1 MIKKILIANRGEI
14 ACRIIKTAKKMNI
27 KTVAVYSEADKQA
40 DFVKLADESYL
51 IGPSSPNESYLVI
64 KKIIDIAK
72 KSKSDAIHPGYGFLS
87 ENYNFVKALEKEKIK
102 FIGPNKN
109 AITKM
114 GDKIES
120 KNLATKL
127 KLNVIP
133 GHTEAIKDPKKA
145 IKIAE
150 KIGFPV
156 LLKASAGGGGKGMR
170 IVENRNELEVN
181 LKAAQS
187 EALNSFG
194 DDRVFIEKFI
204 TNPRHIEIQIL
215 CDKHGNQIHLGEREC
230 SIQRRYQKV
239 IEECPSSFVDE
250 KLRNEM
256 AEQALKLAKEVKYD
270 SAGTVEFVV
279 DGEKNF
285 YFLEMNT
292 RLQVEHPVTE
302 LVTGVDLVEQMI
314 NCADG
319 KKLNLKQK
327 DISLK
332 GWSVESRIYAEDPL
346 KDFLPSIGRIIE
358 YHEPQQTSLNEVVRN
373 DTGVSSGSDISIFY
387 DPMIAKLCTWGKTRE
402 ISINRMELALDKFLL
417 EGIDHNIPFLSSIIG
432 SQRFKSGDLTTSFIE
447 DEYPN
452 GFKGLSANEN
462 ENWIF
467 SSLFL
472 VFHLSEI
479 RKDFYFDEGFSLDWQ
494 VQIQNKLNSTVKNTY
509 NFKIKQPSK
518 NNVEFYV
525 KPLPL
530 KEIKGMKKGYIKVDI
545 KKDYSNKLVASYL
558 EMFNDNDGSIMLSN
572 KINYRIKYINPSIE
586 LNYRGV
592 NIEALVLPKHIA
604 DLSKY
609 MKPIKIIDKS
619 NLLLCPMPG
628 KLLKVMV
635 EEQEIVEEGQ
645 TLCVIEAMKMENTLV
660 AQKNCTIKSINFIE
674 GDTLSVDQTIMEFI
688 FEK

>member
-292 RLQVEHPVTE
+292 RIQVEHPVTE

-332 GWSVESRIYAEDPL
+332 GWSVESCLYA
-346 KDFLPSIGRIIE
+346 
-358 YHEPQQTSLNEVVRN
+358 Q
-373 DTGVSSGSDISIFY
+373 
-387 DPMIAKLCTWGKTRE
+387 
-402 ISINRMELALDKFLL
+402 
-417 EGIDHNIPFLSSIIG
+417 
-432 SQRFKSGDLTTSFIE
+432 
-447 DEYPN
+447 
-452 GFKGLSANEN
+452 
-462 ENWIF
+462 
-467 SSLFL
+467 
-472 VFHLSEI
+472 
-479 RKDFYFDEGFSLDWQ
+479 
-494 VQIQNKLNSTVKNTY
+494 
-509 NFKIKQPSK
+509 
-518 NNVEFYV
+518 
-525 KPLPL
+525 
-530 KEIKGMKKGYIKVDI
+530 
-545 KKDYSNKLVASYL
+545 
-558 EMFNDNDGSIMLSN
+558 
-572 KINYRIKYINPSIE
+572 
-586 LNYRGV
+586 
-592 NIEALVLPKHIA
+592 
-604 DLSKY
+604 
-609 MKPIKIIDKS
+609 
-619 NLLLCPMPG
+619 
-628 KLLKVMV
+628 
-635 EEQEIVEEGQ
+635 
-645 TLCVIEAMKMENTLV
+645 
-660 AQKNCTIKSINFIE
+660 
-674 GDTLSVDQTIMEFI
+674 
-688 FEK
+688 

>member
-14 ACRIIKTAKKMNI
+14 ACRIIKTANKMNI
-27 KTVAVYSEADKQA
+27 KTVAVYSEADKHA

-64 KKIIDIAK
+64 KKIIEIAK

-120 KNLATKL
+120 KNLANKL
-127 KLNVIP
+127 KLNIIP

-145 IKIAE
+145 IKISE

-170 IVENRNELEVN
+170 IVESRKDLEVN

-194 DDRVFIEKFI
+194 DDRVFIEKYI

-239 IEECPSSFVDE
+239 IEECPSSFVDKE
-250 KLRNEM
+250 LREAM
-256 AEQALKLAKEVKYD
+256 AEQALRLAKEVKYD

-279 DGEKNF
+279 DNDRNF

-302 LVTGVDLVEQMI
+302 LVTGIDLVEQMI

-327 DISLK
+327 DINLN
-332 GWSVESRIYAEDPL
+332 GWSIESRIYAEDPL
-346 KDFLPSIGRIIE
+346 KDFLPSIGRLID
-358 YHEPQQTSLNEVVRN
+358 YHEPQQKNKTEIIRN
-373 DTGVSSGSDISIFY
+373 DTGVSGGSDISIFY
-387 DPMIAKLCTWGKTRE
+387 DPMISKLAVHEKTRTKA
-402 ISINRMELALDKFLL
+402 IDLMINALQQYYIT
-417 EGIDHNIPFLSSIIG
+417 GVDHNIAFLISTLKNKD
-432 SQRFKSGDLTTSFIE
+432 FKSGSISTNFIKE
-447 DEYPN
+447 NYPKGYYFN
-452 GFKGLSANEN
+452 YGLSKSLIEKFNYAA
-462 ENWIF
+462 IF
-467 SSLFL
+467 
-472 VFHLSEI
+472 I
-479 RKDFYFDEGFSLDWQ
+479 YK
-494 VQIQNKLNSTVKNTY
+494 KLNINITNLDLSVISKKITSDFEIKSHKLIDKNLSM
-509 NFKIKQPSK
+509 IVAHK
-518 NNVEFYV
+518 N
-525 KPLPL
+525 
-530 KEIKGMKKGYIKVDI
+530 KEIVLHSLWKINQKIMELNI
-545 KKDYSNKLVASYL
+545 
-558 EMFNDNDGSIMLSN
+558 NDEKCFVKIN
-572 KINYRIKYINPSIE
+572 KINNFNQFSITIEDCSLDLIVAPNKNKALFDYMPEIKRE
-586 LNYRGV
+586 
-592 NIEALVLPKHIA
+592 
-604 DLSKY
+604 DLSK
-609 MKPIKIIDKS
+609 KLIS
-619 NLLLCPMPG
+619 PMPG
-628 KLLKVMV
+628 LIKSISIKKGQLIKQG
-635 EEQEIVEEGQ
+635 EELVI
-645 TLCVIEAMKMENTLV
+645 IEAMKMENILKSEKDCLV
-660 AQKNCTIKSINFIE
+660 EDVLIKE
-674 GDTLSVDQTIMEFI
+674 GSSVSTDEVLITF
-688 FEK
+688 K

>member
-14 ACRIIKTAKKMNI
+14 ACRIIKTANKMNI
-27 KTVAVYSEADKQA
+27 KTVAVYSEADKHA

-64 KKIIDIAK
+64 KKIIEIAK

-120 KNLATKL
+120 KNLANKL
-127 KLNVIP
+127 KLNIIP

-145 IKIAE
+145 IKISE

-170 IVENRNELEVN
+170 IVESRKDLEAN

-194 DDRVFIEKFI
+194 DDRVFIEKYI

-239 IEECPSSFVDE
+239 IEECPSSFVDKE
-250 KLRNEM
+250 LREAM
-256 AEQALKLAKEVKYD
+256 AEQALRLAKEVKYD

-279 DGEKNF
+279 DNDRNF

-302 LVTGVDLVEQMI
+302 LVTGIDLVEQMI

-327 DISLK
+327 DINLN
-332 GWSVESRIYAEDPL
+332 GWSIESRIYAEDPL
-346 KDFLPSIGRIIE
+346 KDFLPSIGRLID
-358 YHEPQQTSLNEVVRN
+358 YHEPQQKNKTEIIRN
-373 DTGVSSGSDISIFY
+373 DTGVSGGSDISIFY
-387 DPMIAKLCTWGKTRE
+387 DPMISKLAVHEKTRTKA
-402 ISINRMELALDKFLL
+402 IDLMINALQQYYIT
-417 EGIDHNIPFLSSIIG
+417 GVDHNIAFLISTLKNKDFRSGSI
-432 SQRFKSGDLTTSFIE
+432 STNFIKE
-447 DEYPN
+447 NYPKGYYFN
-452 GFKGLSANEN
+452 YGLSKSLIEKFNYAA
-462 ENWIF
+462 IF
-467 SSLFL
+467 
-472 VFHLSEI
+472 VY
-479 RKDFYFDEGFSLDWQ
+479 K
-494 VQIQNKLNSTVKNTY
+494 KLNINITNLDLSVISKKITSDFEIKSHKLIDKNLSM
-509 NFKIKQPSK
+509 IVVHK
-518 NNVEFYV
+518 N
-525 KPLPL
+525 
-530 KEIKGMKKGYIKVDI
+530 KEIVLHSLWKINQKIMELNI
-545 KKDYSNKLVASYL
+545 
-558 EMFNDNDGSIMLSN
+558 NDEKCFVKIN
-572 KINYRIKYINPSIE
+572 KINNFNQFSITIEDCSLDLIVAPNKNKALFDYMPEIKRE
-586 LNYRGV
+586 
-592 NIEALVLPKHIA
+592 
-604 DLSKY
+604 DLSK
-609 MKPIKIIDKS
+609 KLIS
-619 NLLLCPMPG
+619 PMPG
-628 KLLKVMV
+628 LIKSISIKKGQLIKQG
-635 EEQEIVEEGQ
+635 EELVI
-645 TLCVIEAMKMENTLV
+645 IEAMKMENILKSEKDCLV
-660 AQKNCTIKSINFIE
+660 EDVLIKE
-674 GDTLSVDQTIMEFI
+674 GSSVSTDEVLITF
-688 FEK
+688 K

>member
-133 GHTEAIKDPKKA
+133 GNTEAIKDPKKA

-319 KKLNLKQK
+319 KKLNLKQE
-327 DISLK
+327 DIFLK

-387 DPMIAKLCTWGKTRE
+387 DPMISKLAVHASTRLKA
-402 ISINRMELALDKFLL
+402 IDSMINALQQYYIT
-417 EGIDHNIPFLSSIIG
+417 GVDHNIAFLISTLKNKDFKNGNITTNFIKKNYPKGYSHNYGLNKSLINKFHHAAIFIYKKINKKNNSSNFSVISEKTLSNFKVKLDNISSDNALMTLIDKSKEITLSSKWKINQKIM
-432 SQRFKSGDLTTSFIE
+432 SLNIE
-447 DEYPN
+447 DELCFIKVNKIHNFNQY
-452 GFKGLSANEN
+452 
-462 ENWIF
+462 
-467 SSLFL
+467 SLTIEDCSLKL
-472 VFHLSEI
+472 VVTP
-479 RKDFYFDEGFSLDWQ
+479 D
-494 VQIQNKLNSTVKNTY
+494 KNY
-509 NFKIKQPSK
+509 DLFAYMP
-518 NNVEFYV
+518 
-525 KPLPL
+525 
-530 KEIKGMKKGYIKVDI
+530 EIK
-545 KKDYSNKLVASYL
+545 L
-558 EMFNDNDGSIMLSN
+558 E
-572 KINYRIKYINPSIE
+572 
-586 LNYRGV
+586 
-592 NIEALVLPKHIA
+592 
-604 DLSKY
+604 DLSK
-609 MKPIKIIDKS
+609 KLIS
-619 NLLLCPMPG
+619 PMPG
-628 KLLKVMV
+628 LIKSVGVKKGQLVKQG
-635 EEQEIVEEGQ
+635 EELV
-645 TLCVIEAMKMENTLV
+645 VIEAMKMENIL
-660 AQKNCTIKSINFIE
+660 KSEKDCTVDDIFIE
-674 GDTLSVDQTIMEFI
+674 ESSSVSTDEVLMTF
-688 FEK
+688 K

>member
-14 ACRIIKTAKKMNI
+14 ACRIIKTANKMNI
-27 KTVAVYSEADKQA
+27 KTVAVYSEADKRA

-64 KKIIDIAK
+64 KKIIEIAK

-120 KNLATKL
+120 KNLANKL
-127 KLNVIP
+127 KLNIIP

-145 IKIAE
+145 IKISE

-170 IVENRNELEVN
+170 IVESRKDLEAN

-194 DDRVFIEKFI
+194 DDRVFIEKYI

-239 IEECPSSFVDE
+239 IEECPSSFVDKE
-250 KLRNEM
+250 LREAM
-256 AEQALKLAKEVKYD
+256 AEQALRLAKEVKYD

-279 DGEKNF
+279 DNDRNF

-327 DISLK
+327 DINLN
-332 GWSVESRIYAEDPL
+332 GWSIESRIYAEDPL
-346 KDFLPSIGRIIE
+346 KDFLPSIGRLIE
-358 YHEPQQTSLNEVVRN
+358 YHEPQQKNKTEIIRN
-373 DTGVSSGSDISIFY
+373 DTGVSGGSDISIFY
-387 DPMIAKLCTWGKTRE
+387 DPMISKLAVHEKTRTKA
-402 ISINRMELALDKFLL
+402 IDLMINALQQYYIK
-417 EGIDHNIPFLSSIIG
+417 GVDHNIAFLISTLKNKDFRSGSI
-432 SQRFKSGDLTTSFIE
+432 STNFIKE
-447 DEYPN
+447 NYPKGYYFN
-452 GFKGLSANEN
+452 YGLSKSLIEKFNYAA
-462 ENWIF
+462 IF
-467 SSLFL
+467 
-472 VFHLSEI
+472 I
-479 RKDFYFDEGFSLDWQ
+479 YK
-494 VQIQNKLNSTVKNTY
+494 KLNINITNLDLSVISKKITSDFEIKSHKLIDKNLSM
-509 NFKIKQPSK
+509 IVVHK
-518 NNVEFYV
+518 N
-525 KPLPL
+525 
-530 KEIKGMKKGYIKVDI
+530 KEIVLHSLWKINQKIMELNI
-545 KKDYSNKLVASYL
+545 
-558 EMFNDNDGSIMLSN
+558 NDEKCFVKIN
-572 KINYRIKYINPSIE
+572 KINNFNQFSITIEDCSLDLIVAPNKNKALFSYMPEIKLE
-586 LNYRGV
+586 
-592 NIEALVLPKHIA
+592 
-604 DLSKY
+604 DLSK
-609 MKPIKIIDKS
+609 KLIS
-619 NLLLCPMPG
+619 PMPG
-628 KLLKVMV
+628 LIKSINIKKGQLIKQG
-635 EEQEIVEEGQ
+635 EELVI
-645 TLCVIEAMKMENTLV
+645 IEAMKMENILKSEKDCLV
-660 AQKNCTIKSINFIE
+660 EDVLIKE
-674 GDTLSVDQTIMEFI
+674 GSSVSTDEVLITF
-688 FEK
+688 K

>member
-14 ACRIIKTAKKMNI
+14 ACRIIKTANKMNI
-27 KTVAVYSEADKQA
+27 KTVAVYSEADKHA

-64 KKIIDIAK
+64 KKIIEIAK

-120 KNLATKL
+120 KNLANKL
-127 KLNVIP
+127 KLNIIP

-145 IKIAE
+145 IKISE

-170 IVENRNELEVN
+170 IVESRKDLEAN

-194 DDRVFIEKFI
+194 DDRVFIEKYI

-239 IEECPSSFVDE
+239 IEECPSSFVDKE
-250 KLRNEM
+250 LREAM
-256 AEQALKLAKEVKYD
+256 AEQALRLAKEVKYD

-279 DGEKNF
+279 DNDRNF

-302 LVTGVDLVEQMI
+302 LVTGIDLVEQMI

-327 DISLK
+327 DINLN
-332 GWSVESRIYAEDPL
+332 GWSIESRIYAEDPL
-346 KDFLPSIGRIIE
+346 KDFLPSIGRLID
-358 YHEPQQTSLNEVVRN
+358 YHEPQQKNKTEIIRN
-373 DTGVSSGSDISIFY
+373 DTGVSGGSDISIFY
-387 DPMIAKLCTWGKTRE
+387 DPMISKLAVHEKTRTKA
-402 ISINRMELALDKFLL
+402 IDLMINALQQYYIT
-417 EGIDHNIPFLSSIIG
+417 GVDHNIAFLISTLKNKDFRSGSI
-432 SQRFKSGDLTTSFIE
+432 STNFIKE
-447 DEYPN
+447 NYPKGYYFN
-452 GFKGLSANEN
+452 YGLSKSLIEKFNYAA
-462 ENWIF
+462 IF
-467 SSLFL
+467 
-472 VFHLSEI
+472 I
-479 RKDFYFDEGFSLDWQ
+479 YK
-494 VQIQNKLNSTVKNTY
+494 KLNINITNLDLSVISKKITSDFEIKSHKLIDKNLSM
-509 NFKIKQPSK
+509 IVVHK
-518 NNVEFYV
+518 N
-525 KPLPL
+525 
-530 KEIKGMKKGYIKVDI
+530 KEIVLHSLWKINQKIMELNI
-545 KKDYSNKLVASYL
+545 
-558 EMFNDNDGSIMLSN
+558 NDEKCFVKIN
-572 KINYRIKYINPSIE
+572 KINNFNQFSITIEDCSLDLIVAPNKNKALFDYMPEIKRE
-586 LNYRGV
+586 
-592 NIEALVLPKHIA
+592 
-604 DLSKY
+604 DLSK
-609 MKPIKIIDKS
+609 KLIS
-619 NLLLCPMPG
+619 PMPG
-628 KLLKVMV
+628 LIKSINIKKGQLIKQG
-635 EEQEIVEEGQ
+635 EELVI
-645 TLCVIEAMKMENTLV
+645 IEAMKMENILKSEKDCLV
-660 AQKNCTIKSINFIE
+660 EDVLIKE
-674 GDTLSVDQTIMEFI
+674 GSSVSTDEVLITF
-688 FEK
+688 K

>member
-14 ACRIIKTAKKMNI
+14 ACRIIKTANKMNI
-27 KTVAVYSEADKQA
+27 KTVAVYSEADKHA

-64 KKIIDIAK
+64 KKIIEIAK

-120 KNLATKL
+120 KNLANKL
-127 KLNVIP
+127 KLNIIP

-145 IKIAE
+145 IKISE

-170 IVENRNELEVN
+170 IVESRKDLEAN

-194 DDRVFIEKFI
+194 DDRVFIEKYI

-239 IEECPSSFVDE
+239 IEECPSSFVDKE
-250 KLRNEM
+250 LREAM
-256 AEQALKLAKEVKYD
+256 AEQALRLAKEVKYD

-279 DGEKNF
+279 DNDRNF

-302 LVTGVDLVEQMI
+302 LVTGIDLVEQMI

-327 DISLK
+327 DINLN
-332 GWSVESRIYAEDPL
+332 GWSIESRIYAEDPL
-346 KDFLPSIGRIIE
+346 KDFLPSIGRLIE
-358 YHEPQQTSLNEVVRN
+358 YHEPQQKNKTEIIRN
-373 DTGVSSGSDISIFY
+373 DTGVSGGSDISIFY
-387 DPMIAKLCTWGKTRE
+387 DPMISKLAVHEKTRTKA
-402 ISINRMELALDKFLL
+402 IDLMINALQQYYIT
-417 EGIDHNIPFLSSIIG
+417 GVDHNIAFLISTLKNKDFRSGSI
-432 SQRFKSGDLTTSFIE
+432 STNFIKE
-447 DEYPN
+447 NYPKGYYFN
-452 GFKGLSANEN
+452 YGLSKSLIEKFNYAA
-462 ENWIF
+462 IF
-467 SSLFL
+467 
-472 VFHLSEI
+472 I
-479 RKDFYFDEGFSLDWQ
+479 YK
-494 VQIQNKLNSTVKNTY
+494 KLNINITNLDLSVISKKITSDFEIKSHKLIDKNLSM
-509 NFKIKQPSK
+509 IVVHK
-518 NNVEFYV
+518 N
-525 KPLPL
+525 
-530 KEIKGMKKGYIKVDI
+530 KEIVLHSLWKINQKIMELNI
-545 KKDYSNKLVASYL
+545 
-558 EMFNDNDGSIMLSN
+558 NDEKCFVKIN
-572 KINYRIKYINPSIE
+572 KINNFNQFSITIEDCSLDLIVAPNKNKALFDYMPEIKLE
-586 LNYRGV
+586 
-592 NIEALVLPKHIA
+592 
-604 DLSKY
+604 DLSK
-609 MKPIKIIDKS
+609 KLIS
-619 NLLLCPMPG
+619 PMPG
-628 KLLKVMV
+628 LIKSISIKKGQLIKQG
-635 EEQEIVEEGQ
+635 EELVI
-645 TLCVIEAMKMENTLV
+645 IEAMKMENILKSEKDCLV
-660 AQKNCTIKSINFIE
+660 EDVLIKE
-674 GDTLSVDQTIMEFI
+674 GSSVSTDEVLITF
-688 FEK
+688 K